1 MAEKKGKIVKCDRK
15 VNITATFGS
24 DLVLEG
30 LTGIPNLI
38 LKYYNKA
45 GITDIQMMILIHLFR
60 LRTEELQYYPS
71 PETLAENMALEPDAI
86 QEQIAELVDKEIL
99 AFSDYYDYGRNEVFL
114 GYDFEPLFLK
124 ISDIWA
130 YTRTK
135 EIEETENLISNP
147 LESNDSAPYLNENTV
162 MLAGI
167 FEKEFGRP
175 LSPME
180 VEQIDYWAQDHG
192 VVFVKEALR
201 RAVMGGKYNLKYI
214 NSILFGWKKNN
225 LRTLEDIRNY
235 EEEFQK
241 RRTGRGSQGV
251 QEGQKKAGAS
261 AKEKALLQRLYMS

>member
-1 MAEKKGKIVKCDRK
+1 MAEQQGKIVKCDRK

-30 LTGIPNLI
+30 FTGIPNLI

-60 LRTEELQYYPS
+60 LRTEELLYYPS
-71 PETLAENMALEPDAI
+71 PEILAGNMALDVDAVKK
-86 QEQIAELVDKEIL
+86 QISELIDKEIL
-99 AFSDYYDYGRNEVFL
+99 ALSEYYDHVRKEVFI

-135 EIEETENLISNP
+135 EIEETENLISNRN
-147 LESNDSAPYLNENTV
+147 ESNDQSPYINENTV

-180 VEQIDYWAQDHG
+180 VEQIDHWAGEHG
-192 VVFVKEALR
+192 IVFVKEALR

-214 NSILFGWKKNN
+214 NSILFGWKKNS
-225 LRTLEDIRNY
+225 LRTLDDIHKY
-235 EEEFQK
+235 EEEFHK
-241 RRTGRGSQGV
+241 RRNGRGGQGV
-251 QEGQKKAGAS
+251 QEGNKKAGAS
-261 AKEKALLQRLYMS
+261 AKEKALLQRLYLS